1 MNYQNLFK
9 IAIRAIAANKMRS
22 FLTAL
27 GIIIGIA
34 AVITMLAIGQGS
46 KASIKANIAEMGSNM
61 IMISPGADMR
71 GGVRQD
77 ASAMET
83 LKQADYQTIKDEC
96 NYISAI
102 SPTVNSSGQWINGNN
117 NTQSSIYGVNQDY
130 LSIRQLKVADG
141 EMFTD
146 NDIKAAAK
154 VCILGQTVV
163 DYLFPDGSDPVG
175 KVVRFN
181 SIPFR
186 VVGVLKKKGYNS
198 MGMDQDDLVLAPYT
212 TVMKR
217 ILAQTYLGGI
227 VCSAI
232 TEEAS
237 QPAQDQITEILRRN
251 HNLKDATDTTE
262 ADEDDFNIRSQEEI
276 SSMMNST
283 MSTITIL
290 LGSVA
295 GISLLVGGIGI
306 MNIMYVSV
314 TERTREIGL
323 RMSVGAR
330 GVDIL
335 NQFLIEAIL
344 LSVTGGVIGVL
355 LGVSLSVGL
364 HQFLHVATQ
373 IEPWSI
379 IMSFAV
385 CTFTG
390 VFFGWYPAK
399 KAARLDPIEAIRYE

>member
-1 MNYQNLFK
+1 MNYQNLLK
-9 IAIRAIAANKMRS
+9 IALRAIAANKMRS

-46 KASIKANIAEMGSNM
+46 KASIKVNIAEMGSNM

-77 ASAMET
+77 ASSMET
-83 LKQADYQTIKDEC
+83 LKQADYQSIKEDC

-102 SPTVNSSGQWINGNN
+102 SPTVNSSGQWIYGNN

-146 NDIKAAAK
+146 TDIKAAAK

-163 DYLFPDGSDPVG
+163 DYLFPDGSDPIG

-186 VVGVLKKKGYNS
+186 VVGVLQKKGYNS

-237 QPAQDQITEILRRN
+237 QPAQDQISEILRRN
-251 HNLKDATDTTE
+251 HKLKDATETTE

-330 GVDIL
+330 GIDIL

-344 LSVTGGVIGVL
+344 LSVTGGIIGVI
-355 LGVSLSVGL
+355 LGVSLSL
-364 HQFLHVATQ
+364 SLNAFLHIATQ

>member
-9 IAIRAIAANKMRS
+9 IALRAIAANKMRS

-77 ASAMET
+77 ASSMET
-83 LKQADYQTIKDEC
+83 LKQADYQSIKEDC

-102 SPTVNSSGQWINGNN
+102 SPTVNSSGQWIYGNN

-146 NDIKAAAK
+146 TDIKAAAK

-163 DYLFPDGSDPVG
+163 DYLFPDGSDPIG

-186 VVGVLKKKGYNS
+186 VVGVLQKKGYNS

-237 QPAQDQITEILRRN
+237 QPAQDQISEILRRN
-251 HNLKDATDTTE
+251 HKLKEATETTE

-314 TERTREIGL
+314 TERTSEIGL

-330 GVDIL
+330 GIDIL

-344 LSVTGGVIGVL
+344 LSVTGGIIGVI
-355 LGVSLSVGL
+355 LGVSLSL
-364 HQFLHVATQ
+364 SLNAFLHIATQ

>member
-77 ASAMET
+77 ASSMET
-83 LKQADYQTIKDEC
+83 LKQADYQSIKEDC

-102 SPTVNSSGQWINGNN
+102 SPTVNSSGQWIYGNN

-146 NDIKAAAK
+146 TDIKAAAK

-163 DYLFPDGSDPVG
+163 DYLFPDGSDPIG

-186 VVGVLKKKGYNS
+186 VIGVLQKKGYNS

-237 QPAQDQITEILRRN
+237 QPAQDQISEILRHN
-251 HNLKDATDTTE
+251 HKLKDATETTE

-276 SSMMNST
+276 SRMMNST

-330 GVDIL
+330 GIDIL

-344 LSVTGGVIGVL
+344 LSVTGGIIGVI
-355 LGVSLSVGL
+355 LGVSLSL
-364 HQFLHVATQ
+364 SLNAFLHIATQ